1 LASAHDRSR
10 LEGVRRLLVV
20 IALVCAA
27 GVLVQS
33 AAAAKPTLGV
43 LGDTNRFRALTG
55 QQSQVGHVI
64 VGWGH

>member
-10 LEGVRRLLVV
+10 LEGVRRFLVL

-33 AAAAKPTLGV
+33 AAAAKPMLGI
-43 LGDTNRFRALTG
+43 LGDATRFRSLTG
-55 QQSQVGHVI
+55 QQSQVGHV
-64 VGWGH
+64 

>member
-1 LASAHDRSR
+1 M
-10 LEGVRRLLVV
+10 RRLLVV